1 MAGFPG
7 GFDPSTVGAKL
18 ADEGPEALLD
28 EIENL
33 LPEEWREQIRAFPI
47 AAVAVGVG
55 LGIWLGMKNSDE
67 IISAGGALLT
77 SAAMANV
84 TQVMEKMK
92 G

>member
-7 GFDPSTVGAKL
+7 GFDPSAVGAKL
-18 ADEGPEALLD
+18 ADQGPEALLD

-33 LPEEWREQIRAFPI
+33 LPEEWRDQIRAFPI
-47 AAVAVGVG
+47 AAMAIGVG
-55 LGIWLGMKNSDE
+55 IGIWLGMKKSDE
-67 IISAGGALLT
+67 IISTGGALLS